1 MDIGLSGYQWVLLSQ
16 TNPAPEELKDRF
28 GEVFAQV
35 LYNRKDLF
43 DKDFSEDYI
52 VPQLKNLINPSYF
65 YSLEEVAIK
74 LVDSIKKQKRIVIYG
89 DYDADGITS
98 TALLVNFFRDIKV
111 PVKYYIPSRFTEGY
125 GLNKEAIKSISD
137 TADVLIVVDS
147 GTNAIEE
154 LLYAKSLGLE
164 VFVLDHHEPS
174 DFWIDKNPLTF
185 DSSIHIINPKFYDDE
200 KINLMFKHLATVG
213 IAFYLISLI
222 RRFLNIEDIKLR
234 NYLDIVAIGTIADIV
249 PMSFI
254 NRVMVKTGLEEINK
268 KNRIGITKLREVAS
282 IQRDVNTQ
290 DIAFMIAPRIN
301 AAGRLADARKSVK
314 LLTTKDEI
322 SATFLA
328 NELENLNKKRQ
339 KITDNVLKE
348 AELEISKYPLESAI
362 VLGRENWHSGV
373 VGIVAGKLVEKYKIP
388 TVILSIENG
397 KAVGSAR
404 SVSKVNIYK
413 ALDKCKH
420 LFEKFGGHSAA
431 AGLTI
436 NSDKIQEFRYALNQ
450 TVKEV
455 AEEKP
460 WAVKEIDMEV
470 PLSYWDKGKVLQ
482 LYQLAPFGEKNPYPK
497 FIDRNLR
504 VDFFSVYGKNLV
516 ILDLRDKNKKVFTV
530 KCWKGQDIVNQ
541 IYVGSII
548 DIVYTPEIS
557 NYKGIESIEFT
568 IDDIKIVK

>member
-16 TNPAPEELKDRF
+16 TNPAPQHLKERF

-43 DKDFSEDYI
+43 DKDFSDDYI
-52 VPQLKNLINPSYF
+52 IPQLRNLINPSYF

-74 LVDSIKKQKRIVIYG
+74 LVDAIKKQKRIVIYG

-125 GLNKEAIKSISD
+125 GLNKEAIKSIS
-137 TADVLIVVDS
+137 TEADVLIVVDS

-174 DFWIDKNPLTF
+174 DFWTDKNPLSF
-185 DSSIHIINPKFYDDE
+185 DSSINIVNPKFYDDE
-200 KINLMFKHLATVG
+200 KISPMFKHLATVG

-222 RRFLNIEDIKLR
+222 KRLLNIEIKLR
-234 NYLDIVAIGTIADIV
+234 SYLDIVAIGTVADVV

-254 NRVMVKTGLEEINK
+254 NRVMVKTGIEEINK
-268 KNRIGITKLREVAS
+268 KHRVGITKLTEAAS
-282 IQRDVNTQ
+282 IQRDINTQ
-290 DIAFMIAPRIN
+290 DIGFMIGPRIN

-314 LLTTKDEI
+314 LLITKDETR
-322 SATFLA
+322 ATILA
-328 NELENLNKKRQ
+328 NELENLNRKRQ
-339 KITDNVLKE
+339 KITDNVIKE
-348 AELEISKYPLESAI
+348 AESELNKYPFENAI

-373 VGIVAGKLVEKYKIP
+373 IGIVAGKLAEKYKIP

-404 SVSKVNIYK
+404 SVAKVNIYK
-413 ALDKCKH
+413 ALDKCKD

-431 AGLTI
+431 AGFSTK
-436 NSDKIQEFRYALNQ
+436 SDKIHDLRYRLNRS
-450 TVKEV
+450 VEEV

-460 WAVKEIDMEV
+460 WAVKEVDMEV
-470 PLSYWDKGKVLQ
+470 PLSYWDKGKILQ
-482 LYQLAPFGEKNPYPK
+482 IYQLAPFGEKNPYPK
-497 FIDRNLR
+497 FIDRHLR
-504 VDFFSVYGKNLV
+504 VDYFSVYGKNLV
-516 ILDLRDKNKKVFTV
+516 ILDLRDRNKKVFTV
-530 KCWKGQDIVNQ
+530 KWWKGQDIINQ
-541 IYVGSII
+541 ISVGSII
-548 DIVYTPEIS
+548 DIVYIPEIS
-557 NYKGIESIEFT
+557 NYKGIESVEF
-568 IDDIKIVK
+568 IVDDIRMVK